1 MTRFLPRMWL
11 SRNPDA
17 EGDGY
22 SIQQVCGVELNGMMD
37 EQRRTE
43 KNREWAGINRND
55 FAEER

>member
-1 MTRFLPRMWL
+1 MWL